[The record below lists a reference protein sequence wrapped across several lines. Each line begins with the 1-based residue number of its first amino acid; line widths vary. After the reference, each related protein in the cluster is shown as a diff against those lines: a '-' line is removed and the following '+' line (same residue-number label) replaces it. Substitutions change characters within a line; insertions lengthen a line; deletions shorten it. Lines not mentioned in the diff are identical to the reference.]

1 MRIERSHAV
10 DEKTCD
16 GRGLASFLGFDPM
29 VESMSVAGG
38 RVSEWLQMSKNKKY
52 LWLERLYFCR
62 YRVYP
67 QLGFTLPSFV
77 SPMEERT
84 RRLRARGC
92 GN

>member
-10 DEKTCD
+10 DEKTRD
-16 GRGLASFLGFDPM
+16 GIGLASFLRFDPM
-29 VESMSVAGG
+29 IESISVAGG
-38 RVSEWLQMSKNKKY
+38 RVVSDEQEQNY

-92 GN
+92 GD